1 MVLVQK
7 AARANE
13 SALSSIAELADSRL
27 SGSGDALTAPPPP
40 TTPTARDADFE
51 DLYSQGDTLIARL
64 RATIQPRVFIVSGPS
79 GVGKDS
85 VIEQLRAHYPNAR
98 YVVTATTRPMRRGEV
113 DGVHYLFLGKQEFLD
128 GIAANNFIEHALVYD
143 NHYGVPRN
151 PIEDGLAAGQ
161 HVIIKVDVKGAATL
175 RRCITGAT
183 SIFLAPESM
192 EELLDR
198 LRSRKTDN
206 PDVLLKR
213 FRTASLELDRAEE
226 FDYVVFNEANQL
238 DRAISQ
244 IRSIIDTEQSRIHQ
258 PTITI
263 STATT
268 S

>member
-1 MVLVQK
+1 
-7 AARANE
+7 
-13 SALSSIAELADSRL
+13 
-27 SGSGDALTAPPPP
+27 LTAPH
-40 TTPTARDADFE
+40 TPNTFKARDADFE
-51 DLYSQGDTLIARL
+51 ALYSQGDALIQRL
-64 RATIQPRVFIVSGPS
+64 RATSQPRVFIISGPS

-85 VIEQLRAHYPNAR
+85 VIEQLRSHYPNAR

-113 DGVHYLFLGKQEFLD
+113 DGIHYLFLGKQEFLD
-128 GIAANNFIEHALVYD
+128 GIATNNFIEHALVYD
-143 NHYGVPRN
+143 NHYGVPRS

-175 RRCITGAT
+175 RRCISGAT

-198 LRSRKTDN
+198 LRSRKSDDL
-206 PDVLLKR
+206 DVLLKR
-213 FRTASLELDRAEE
+213 FRTASHELDRAEE

-238 DRAISQ
+238 DRAIGQ

-258 PTITI
+258 PDISIT
-263 STATT
+263 TA

>member
-1 MVLVQK
+1 
-7 AARANE
+7 
-13 SALSSIAELADSRL
+13 
-27 SGSGDALTAPPPP
+27 LTAPH
-40 TTPTARDADFE
+40 TPNTFLARDADFE
-51 DLYSQGDTLIARL
+51 ALYSQGDALIQRL
-64 RATIQPRVFIVSGPS
+64 RATSRPRVFIISGPS

-85 VIEQLRAHYPNAR
+85 VIEQLRSHYPNAR

-113 DGVHYLFLGKQEFLD
+113 DGIHYLFLGKQEFLD
-128 GIAANNFIEHALVYD
+128 GLATNNFIEHALVYD
-143 NHYGVPRN
+143 NHYGVPRS

-175 RRCITGAT
+175 RRCISGAT

-198 LRSRKTDN
+198 LRSRKTDDL
-206 PDVLLKR
+206 DVLLKR
-213 FRTASLELDRAEE
+213 FRTASHELDRAEE

-238 DRAISQ
+238 DRAIAQ

-258 PTITI
+258 PDI
-263 STATT
+263 SIMTA

>member
-1 MVLVQK
+1 M
-7 AARANE
+7 
-13 SALSSIAELADSRL
+13 
-27 SGSGDALTAPPPP
+27 TAPH
-40 TTPTARDADFE
+40 TPNTFLARDADFE
-51 DLYSQGDTLIARL
+51 ALYSQGDALIQRL
-64 RATIQPRVFIVSGPS
+64 RATSRPRVFIISGPS

-85 VIEQLRAHYPNAR
+85 VIEQLRSHYPNAR

-113 DGVHYLFLGKQEFLD
+113 DGIHYLFLGKQEFLD
-128 GIAANNFIEHALVYD
+128 GLATNNFIEHALVYD
-143 NHYGVPRN
+143 NHYGVPRS

-175 RRCITGAT
+175 RRCISGAT

-198 LRSRKTDN
+198 LRSRKTDDL
-206 PDVLLKR
+206 DVLLKR
-213 FRTASLELDRAEE
+213 FRTASHELDRAEE

-238 DRAISQ
+238 DRAIAQ

-258 PTITI
+258 PDISIT
-263 STATT
+263 TA

>member
-1 MVLVQK
+1 M
-7 AARANE
+7 
-13 SALSSIAELADSRL
+13 
-27 SGSGDALTAPPPP
+27 TAPH
-40 TTPTARDADFE
+40 TPNTFQARDADFE
-51 DLYSQGDTLIARL
+51 ALYSQGDALIQRL
-64 RATIQPRVFIVSGPS
+64 RATSRPRVFIISGPS

-85 VIEQLRAHYPNAR
+85 VIEQLRSHYPNAR

-113 DGVHYLFLGKQEFLD
+113 DGIHYLFLGKQEFLD
-128 GIAANNFIEHALVYD
+128 GLATNNFIEHALVYD
-143 NHYGVPRN
+143 NHYGVPRS

-175 RRCITGAT
+175 RRCISGAT

-198 LRSRKTDN
+198 LRSRKTDDL
-206 PDVLLKR
+206 DVLLKR
-213 FRTASLELDRAEE
+213 FRTASHELDRAEE

-238 DRAISQ
+238 DRAIAQ

-258 PTITI
+258 PDISIT
-263 STATT
+263 TA

>member
-1 MVLVQK
+1 M
-7 AARANE
+7 
-13 SALSSIAELADSRL
+13 
-27 SGSGDALTAPPPP
+27 TAPH
-40 TTPTARDADFE
+40 TPNTFKARDADFE
-51 DLYSQGDTLIARL
+51 ALYSQGDALIQRL
-64 RATIQPRVFIVSGPS
+64 RATSQPRVFIISGPS

-85 VIEQLRAHYPNAR
+85 VIEQLRSHYPNAR

-113 DGVHYLFLGKQEFLD
+113 DGIHYLFLGKQEFLD
-128 GIAANNFIEHALVYD
+128 GIATNNFIEHALVYD
-143 NHYGVPRN
+143 NHYGVPRS

-175 RRCITGAT
+175 RRCISGAT

-198 LRSRKTDN
+198 LRSRKSDDL
-206 PDVLLKR
+206 DVLLKR
-213 FRTASLELDRAEE
+213 FRTASHELDRAEE

-238 DRAISQ
+238 DRAIGQ

-258 PTITI
+258 PDISIT
-263 STATT
+263 TA

>member
-1 MVLVQK
+1 M
-7 AARANE
+7 
-13 SALSSIAELADSRL
+13 
-27 SGSGDALTAPPPP
+27 TAPH
-40 TTPTARDADFE
+40 TPNTFLARDADFE
-51 DLYSQGDTLIARL
+51 ALYSQGDALIQRL
-64 RATIQPRVFIVSGPS
+64 RATSRPRVFIISGPS

-85 VIEQLRAHYPNAR
+85 VIEQLRSHYPNAR

-113 DGVHYLFLGKQEFLD
+113 DGIHYLFLGKQEFLD
-128 GIAANNFIEHALVYD
+128 GLATNNFIEHALVYD
-143 NHYGVPRN
+143 NHYGVPRS

-175 RRCITGAT
+175 RRCISGAT

-198 LRSRKTDN
+198 LRSRKTDDL
-206 PDVLLKR
+206 DVLLKR
-213 FRTASLELDRAEE
+213 FRTASHELDRAEE

-238 DRAISQ
+238 DRAIAQ

-258 PTITI
+258 PDI
-263 STATT
+263 SIMTA